1 MGTAGKFVVII
12 KSGDDLDFGT
22 AGKMLKFSLSRH
34 FDGDKI
40 YINIPY
46 LCVFMAIY
54 IYIKMLVS

>member
-40 YINIPY
+40 YINILFICIY
-46 LCVFMAIY
+46 SYIY
-54 IYIKMLVS
+54 IYILRC